1 MSIEL
6 EKLFE
11 GNIEQLADSLD
22 EAVQAALSD
31 YRKLQA
37 SGNKG
42 HLSHVY
48 ISFLLSGVLCELPLL
63 RIDLFD
69 ENDKSDITE
78 CCAYWDVPCVSSA
91 LYSDV
96 DAMKK
101 NRVQDYEIEQA
112 WFDDS
117 GSYSQCFERFLPQI
131 IERCEAVKELNCQ
144 WHFGQYLGV
153 TTVVRE
159 REIDEVL

>member
-1 MSIEL
+1 MAIEF

-11 GNIEQLADSLD
+11 GYIEQLADSLD

-48 ISFLLSGVLCELPLL
+48 ISFLLSSVLCKLPLL

-78 CCAYWDVPCVSSA
+78 CCAYWNVPCISNV
-91 LYSDV
+91 LYRNA
-96 DAMKK
+96 DAMKM
-101 NRVQDYEIEQA
+101 NRVQDYEIEQS
-112 WFDDS
+112 WLDDS
-117 GSYSQCFERFLPQI
+117 SNYSQCFERFLPQI
-131 IERCEAVKELNCQ
+131 IEQCEAVKELNCQ
-144 WHFGQYLGV
+144 WHFGQYLGM

-159 REIDEVL
+159 RRTDEIL